1 MDLQNKF
8 ILISQAFTLYQSA
21 DDELATNK
29 NSKGVQSWGIVSRFL
44 DSAKLNTSYVL
55 SDSEEKQ
62 TEFFEAT
69 QLLRQKLHELRK
81 ELFQEISK
89 VIFQSGTQDVES
101 VIKVV
106 KSLISKSLQLL
117 GLKKLPCNFEAVGI
131 GSLGRGEATPYSDI
145 EYLFLI
151 DDLAYRDFFER
162 LKNSGGFI
170 TTPGRLLEEYK
181 EVREH
186 PIEEESC
193 KGDITSMLMF
203 TCSIYKHQMQHSDIG
218 LLKEFV
224 NNRTS
229 LMKKKC
235 LKRQQANRNMLK
247 EDLDKFTFHP
257 EYDSYSPGFSMHM
270 KTELCRFPSILLLDL
285 ATLMQ
290 SVGKD
295 SWTTLSLIGKQYSEH
310 FANHFK
316 KVLGLVCF
324 SRLQCYLAMD
334 SHFDSFRVSA
344 SKAPSGSGNM
354 DPLFGFSSENL
365 WEMNLDSFFD
375 LCKDLLTLQLEMK
388 RSEALADCRHDIT
401 RQLLTYEIKDDPV
414 ADAMAHYF
422 CADWP
427 AVINGLENYYRES
440 LDYHWVRIALAFSY
454 AKFSEH
460 NKARKILEGL
470 RTDLAHR
477 NGKDIDERI
486 NVLRLLALCTA
497 SIGGFEH
504 DVEDLHNEALKLSK
518 GYDKKELR

>member
-1 MDLQNKF
+1 MDLQEKF
-8 ILISQAFTLYQSA
+8 ILISQAFTLFQSA
-21 DDELATNK
+21 DDEPATNK
-29 NSKGVQSWGIVSRFL
+29 NSKGVRSWDIVSRFL
-44 DSAKLNTSYVL
+44 DSAKLNASYVF

-62 TEFFEAT
+62 TQFFEAT
-69 QLLRQKLHELRK
+69 QLLRQKLYELRK
-81 ELFQEISK
+81 ELSQEISK

-106 KSLISKSLQLL
+106 KNSNNMMVDFARSLISKSLQLL
-117 GLKKLPCNFEAVGI
+117 GLEKLPCNFEAVGI

-145 EYLFLI
+145 ENLFLI
-151 DDLAYRDFFER
+151 NDLAYRDFFESLAVLTYFFIGSLNETKLNSLAINELNGDTSAQIESGWYVDGRPFGYQIDGITSSSDNIPTRSKSLWR

-170 TTPGRLLEEYK
+170 TTPRRLLEEYE

-186 PIEEESC
+186 PIEEESR

-218 LLKEFV
+218 LLKKFV
-224 NNRTS
+224 NDRTS

-270 KTELCRFPSILLLDL
+270 KTELYRFPSILLLDL

-324 SRLQCYLAMD
+324 SRLQCWPVL
-334 SHFDSFRVSA
+334 
-344 SKAPSGSGNM
+344 SG
-354 DPLFGFSSENL
+354 D
-365 WEMNLDSFFD
+365 
-375 LCKDLLTLQLEMK
+375 
-388 RSEALADCRHDIT
+388 
-401 RQLLTYEIKDDPV
+401 
-414 ADAMAHYF
+414 
-422 CADWP
+422 
-427 AVINGLENYYRES
+427 GLP
-440 LDYHWVRIALAFSY
+440 F
-454 AKFSEH
+454 
-460 NKARKILEGL
+460 
-470 RTDLAHR
+470 
-477 NGKDIDERI
+477 
-486 NVLRLLALCTA
+486 
-497 SIGGFEH
+497 
-504 DVEDLHNEALKLSK
+504 
-518 GYDKKELR
+518 